1 MSATEA
7 DIPVETLILHVTLQ
21 KNQLNLM
28 GLVHAM
34 RSNGLLPQVEHPLLG
49 SFFIEELSVDHCC
62 NIQEILNQ
70 AYSYVLTTRHSLN
83 DTVDLSSPCCLL
95 NWAEPF
101 IVNTAIISSALSH
114 TSASSR
120 ANFILS
126 TSLVSSL
133 S

>member
-1 MSATEA
+1 
-7 DIPVETLILHVTLQ
+7 
-21 KNQLNLM
+21 
-28 GLVHAM
+28 M
-34 RSNGLLPQVEHPLLG
+34 RSIPHSPRFIKMLIEHPLLG
-49 SFFIEELSVDHCC
+49 SFFIKELSVDHRR

-83 DTVDLSSPCCLL
+83 DTVDLNSPCCSLS
-95 NWAEPF
+95 WVEPF
-101 IVNTAIISSALSH
+101 IVNTGIISSALSH